1 MLRRIIDWST
11 RNRFLVGLA
20 VIFIAGAGL
29 WAVKTIPLEAL
40 PDLTDVQVIVQTD
53 FAEQAPQIVEDQV
66 TYPITTQMLKVPGA
80 KTVRGYSFFGMSLV
94 YVIFEDGT
102 DLYWARS
109 RVLEYLNGLRGRLPA
124 AADPTLGPD
133 ATGLG
138 WVYEYVLTS
147 DRHSLYELRAIQD
160 WYLRYVL
167 TSVPGV
173 SEVASVGGFEKQYQV
188 EVDPVRLQAFG
199 IPITRVMDAVQGS
212 NAETGARV
220 LEIAG
225 REYMIRVL
233 GYARG
238 IGDIEN
244 AVVGA
249 TSSGTPVR
257 VRDVATVQLGPEIRR
272 GAADWNG
279 RGEAVGGI
287 VVMRFGENA
296 LTTIQRVKARLSEA
310 QRGLP
315 EGVRVV
321 PAYDRS
327 DLIERAIAT
336 LREKLTEESVVVAAV
351 CVVFLLHLR
360 SAFVAILTLPLGV
373 LMSLL
378 VMRWMG
384 LSADIMSL
392 GGIAIAIGAMVD
404 AAVVMIENLHKH
416 LERAGGSEAVKG
428 ERRWEIVREAAGE
441 VGPALF
447 FSLLVITVSF
457 LPVFTLEAQEGRLFK
472 PLAYTKTFA
481 MAASALLA
489 ITVVPVAMG
498 YFIRGRVRP
507 EQANPVNRWLLRLYR
522 PVLLLVLRHPWKTV
536 AVCAVVLAA
545 TVVPA
550 SRLGSEFMP
559 PLDEGTLLY
568 MPTTIPGASIT
579 AARRV
584 MQVQDSVLANFPE
597 VASVFGKVGRAN
609 TATDPAQL
617 DMIETTIVLKPQREW
632 RPGMTRERLVAEM
645 DQAVRTIGYANAWT
659 QPIRGR
665 IDMLATGIRTP
676 VGIKIFGPDL
686 GELERI
692 GRRIEAAVGMVPG
705 TRSVFAERA
714 VSGSYLDIEVNRE
727 QAARYGLNVLDVQ
740 RTIAAAIGGMEVTTT
755 VEGRQR
761 FSVNVRY
768 PRDLRGSPDA
778 LRRVLIPVALGSVGG
793 GPGEARAGAAMGGGA
808 AAAASAMVGG
818 AAAGMA
824 GAAGRTVQIPLGQI
838 AAVRLVNAPMLVK
851 TEDAF
856 LTAWVQ
862 VDMADRDLGS
872 YVRDAKAAVD
882 SAVTLPPG
890 YTMKWSGQYEFMER
904 ATQKLKVVLPLTLLI
919 IVVLL
924 YLNFGNVRDL
934 SIVLLSLPFALVGGI
949 WFLWGLGYNLSVAV
963 AVGFIALFG
972 VAAETGVVMLIYL
985 DLAYEHRRKAGV
997 VTPALLH
1004 EAIVEGGA
1012 ERLRPKMMTVM
1023 AIMAGLLPIMWG
1035 SGAGGTVMRRIAAP
1049 MIGGMVSSTVLTL
1062 LVIPA
1067 IYLLWRR
1074 AELRRVALDST
1085 VALARPAHT
1094 T

>member
-1 MLRRIIDWST
+1 
-11 RNRFLVGLA
+11 
-20 VIFIAGAGL
+20 
-29 WAVKTIPLEAL
+29 
-40 PDLTDVQVIVQTD
+40 
-53 FAEQAPQIVEDQV
+53 
-66 TYPITTQMLKVPGA
+66 
-80 KTVRGYSFFGMSLV
+80 
-94 YVIFEDGT
+94 
-102 DLYWARS
+102 
-109 RVLEYLNGLRGRLPA
+109 
-124 AADPTLGPD
+124 
-133 ATGLG
+133 
-138 WVYEYVLTS
+138 
-147 DRHSLYELRAIQD
+147 
-160 WYLRYVL
+160 
-167 TSVPGV
+167 
-173 SEVASVGGFEKQYQV
+173 
-188 EVDPVRLQAFG
+188 
-199 IPITRVMDAVQGS
+199 
-212 NAETGARV
+212 
-220 LEIAG
+220 
-225 REYMIRVL
+225 
-233 GYARG
+233 
-238 IGDIEN
+238 
-244 AVVGA
+244 
-249 TSSGTPVR
+249 
-257 VRDVATVQLGPEIRR
+257 VRDVANVQLGPEIRR

-296 LTTIQRVKARLSEA
+296 LTTIERVKARLAEV

-321 PAYDRS
+321 SAYDRS
-327 DLIERAIAT
+327 DLITRAIAT

-351 CVVFLLHLR
+351 CVVFLMHLR

-373 LMSLL
+373 MVSLV

-392 GGIAIAIGAMVD
+392 GGIAIAIGAMID
-404 AAVVMIENLHKH
+404 AAVVMIENMHKH
-416 LERAGGSEAVKG
+416 LERAGGSESVSG

-498 YFIRGRVRP
+498 YFIRGRVHP
-507 EQANPVNRWLLRLYR
+507 EQANPVNRWLLWLYR
-522 PVLLLVLRHPWKTV
+522 PVLLLVLRHPWKAV
-536 AVCAVVLAA
+536 AICAVVLAA

-559 PLDEGTLLY
+559 PLDEGSLLY

-579 AARRV
+579 AARRA
-584 MQVQDSVLANFPE
+584 MQVQDSILAGFQE

-617 DMIETTIVLKPQREW
+617 DMIETTIVLKPQHEW
-632 RPGMTRERLVAEM
+632 RRGMTRERLVAEM
-645 DQAVRTIGYANAWT
+645 DRAVRTIGYANAWT

-692 GRRIEAAVGMVPG
+692 GRQIEAAVGLVPG
-705 TRSVFAERA
+705 TRGVFAERA
-714 VSGSYLDIEVNRE
+714 VSGSYLDIEVNRA
-727 QAARYGLNVLDVQ
+727 QAARYGLNVADVQ
-740 RTIAAAIGGMEVTTT
+740 RTITAAIGGMEVTTT

-768 PRDLRGSPDA
+768 QRDLRGSPDA
-778 LRRVLIPVALGSVGG
+778 LLRVLIPVSLGSVGG
-793 GPGEARAGAAMGGGA
+793 GPGDAGAGA
-808 AAAASAMVGG
+808 AAASSSVGTGGPGVVTMAGG
-818 AAAGMA
+818 APAGMA

-838 AAVRLVNAPMLVK
+838 AAVRLVGAPMLVK

-856 LTAWVQ
+856 VTAWVQ
-862 VDMADRDLGS
+862 VDMAGRDLGS

-890 YTMKWSGQYEFMER
+890 YTLTWSGQYEYMAR
-904 ATQKLKVVLPLTLLI
+904 ATEKLKVVLPLTLLI
-919 IVVLL
+919 IIVLL
-924 YLNFGNVRDL
+924 YLNFRNVRDL
-934 SIVLLSLPFALVGGI
+934 FIVLLSLPFALVGGV

-985 DLAYEHRRKAGV
+985 DLAYEHRRKVGA

-1004 EAIVEGGA
+1004 EAIVEGAA

-1035 SGAGGTVMRRIAAP
+1035 SGAGGSVMRRIAAP

-1062 LVIPA
+1062 LAIPA

-1074 AELRRVALDST
+1074 AELKRA
-1085 VALARPAHT
+1085 A
-1094 T
+1094 

>member
-1 MLRRIIDWST
+1 MLRAIINWST

-20 VIFIAGAGL
+20 VLFIGGAGV
-29 WAVKTIPLEAL
+29 WALRTIPLEAL

-53 FAEQAPQIVEDQV
+53 YAEQAPQIVEDQV

-80 KTVRGYSFFGMSLV
+80 RTVRGFSFFGMSLV
-94 YVIFEDGT
+94 YVIFDDGT

-124 AADPTLGPD
+124 AATPVVGPD

-138 WVYEYVLTS
+138 WVYQYVLVS
-147 DRHSLYELRAIQD
+147 DRHDLYELRAIQD

-167 TSVPGV
+167 TAVPGV

-199 IPITRVMDAVQGS
+199 IPITRVAAAVSGG

-220 LEIAG
+220 LEVAG
-225 REYMIRVL
+225 REYMIRAV
-233 GYARG
+233 GYAKG
-238 IGDIEN
+238 ITDLED
-244 AVVGA
+244 AVVSTTAG
-249 TSSGTPVR
+249 GTPVR
-257 VRDVATVQLGPEIRR
+257 VRDVANVHLGPEIRR

-287 VVMRFGENA
+287 VIMRFGENA
-296 LTTIQRVKARLSEA
+296 KTTIERVKERLAEV
-310 QRGLP
+310 QRDLP
-315 EGVRVV
+315 EGVRIV
-321 PAYDRS
+321 PVYDRS
-327 DLIERAIAT
+327 DLIDRAIET
-336 LREKLTEESVVVAAV
+336 LRATLTEESLVVAAV
-351 CVVFLLHLR
+351 CIVFLLHLR

-373 LMSLL
+373 LMSML

-392 GGIAIAIGAMVD
+392 GGIAIAIGAMID
-404 AAVVMIENLHKH
+404 AAVVMIENMHKH
-416 LERAGGSEAVKG
+416 LERAGGSEAITG
-428 ERRWEIVREAAGE
+428 ERRWAIVREAAGE
-441 VGPALF
+441 VGPPLF

-498 YFIRGRVRP
+498 YLIRGRIRS
-507 EQANPVNRWLLRLYR
+507 EQSNPVNRFLLWLYR
-522 PVLLLVLRHPWKTV
+522 PVLLVTLRNPWKV
-536 AVCAVVLAA
+536 VIGCGVVLLA
-545 TVVPA
+545 TLWPA

-579 AARRV
+579 AGTRV
-584 MQVQDSVLANFPE
+584 IQYQDSILASFPE

-617 DMIETTIVLKPQREW
+617 DMIETVVALKPQREW
-632 RPGMTRERLVAEM
+632 RRGMTRERLVAEL
-645 DQAVRTIGYANAWT
+645 DSAVRTVGYTNAWT

-692 GRRIEAAVGMVPG
+692 GREIEAAVQAVPG

-714 VSGSYLDIEVNRE
+714 VSGSYLDIQVDRE
-727 QAARYGLNVLDVQ
+727 QAARYGLNVADVQ
-740 RTIAAAIGGMEVTTT
+740 ATIVSAIGGMQVTTT

-768 PRDLRGSPDA
+768 PRDLRDSPDA
-778 LRRVLIPVALGSVGG
+778 LRRVLIPVALGSAASAPSLPGAGAMGGG
-793 GPGEARAGAAMGGGA
+793 GPGAAEPSGGR
-808 AAAASAMVGG
+808 
-818 AAAGMA
+818 MA
-824 GAAGRTVQIPLGQI
+824 QIPLGQL
-838 AAVRLVNAPMLVK
+838 ATLRLVNAPMLVK

-856 LTAWVQ
+856 LTSWVQ
-862 VDMADRDLGS
+862 VDMEGRDLGG
-872 YVRDAKAAVD
+872 YVRDAQAAVAR
-882 SAVTLPPG
+882 SVRLPPG
-890 YTMKWSGQYEFMER
+890 YMLRWSGQFEFMER
-904 ATQKLKVVLPLTLLI
+904 ATAKLKLVLPLTLFI

-924 YLNFGNVRDL
+924 YMNFRNVRDL
-934 SIVLLSLPFALVGGI
+934 TIVLLALPFGLVGGV
-949 WFLWGLGYNLSVAV
+949 WFLWLLSYNLSVAV

-985 DLAYEHRRKAGV
+985 DLAYEHRRAGGAM
-997 VTPALLH
+997 TPDALH
-1004 EAIVEGGA
+1004 DAIVDGAA

-1067 IYLLWRR
+1067 VYLLWRR
-1074 AELRRVALDST
+1074 RELRDAASRA
-1085 VALARPAHT
+1085 
-1094 T
+1094 

>member
-1 MLRRIIDWST
+1 VLRAIINWST

-20 VIFIAGAGL
+20 VLFIGGAGV
-29 WAVKTIPLEAL
+29 WALRTIPLEAL

-53 FAEQAPQIVEDQV
+53 YAEQAPQIVEDQV

-80 KTVRGYSFFGMSLV
+80 RTVRGFSFFGMSLV
-94 YVIFEDGT
+94 YVIFDDGT

-124 AADPTLGPD
+124 AADPVVGPD

-138 WVYEYVLTS
+138 WVYQYVLVS
-147 DRHSLYELRAIQD
+147 DRHDLFQLRAIQD

-188 EVDPVRLQAFG
+188 EVDPVRLQAFN
-199 IPITRVMDAVQGS
+199 IPISRVAAAVSGS

-220 LEIAG
+220 LEVSG
-225 REYMIRVL
+225 REYMIRAV
-233 GYARG
+233 GYAKG
-238 IGDIEN
+238 ITDLEN
-244 AVVGA
+244 AVVSTTAG
-249 TSSGTPVR
+249 GTPVR
-257 VRDVATVQLGPEIRR
+257 VRDVAHVSIGPEIRR

-287 VVMRFGENA
+287 VIMRFGENA
-296 LTTIQRVKARLSEA
+296 KTTIARVKARLAEVE
-310 QRGLP
+310 RGLP
-315 EGVRVV
+315 DGVRVV
-321 PAYDRS
+321 PVYDRS
-327 DLIERAIAT
+327 DLIDRAIAT
-336 LREKLTEESVVVAAV
+336 LKGKLTEESIVVAAV
-351 CVVFLLHLR
+351 CIVFLLHFR
-360 SAFVAILTLPLGV
+360 SALVAILTLPLGV
-373 LMSLL
+373 MMSML

-404 AAVVMIENLHKH
+404 AAVVMIENMHKH
-416 LERAGGSEAVKG
+416 LERRESAIGNRESGLTND
-428 ERRWEIVREAAGE
+428 ERWDIVREAAGE
-441 VGPALF
+441 VGPPLF

-498 YFIRGRVRP
+498 YLIRGRIRP
-507 EQANPVNRWLLRLYR
+507 EQANPVNRFLLWLYR
-522 PVLLLVLRHPWKTV
+522 PVLLVSLRNPWKV
-536 AVCAVVLAA
+536 VMVCAVLLA
-545 TVVPA
+545 VSLWPA
-550 SRLGSEFMP
+550 LRLGSEFMP

-568 MPTTIPGASIT
+568 MPTTIPGAGIT
-579 AARRV
+579 VGVQAIRY
-584 MQVQDSVLANFPE
+584 QDSILASFPE
-597 VASVFGKVGRAN
+597 VASVFGKTGRAN

-617 DMIETTIVLKPQREW
+617 DMIETVVSLKPPSEW
-632 RPGMTRERLVAEM
+632 RPGMTRDRLLAAL
-645 DQAVRTIGYANAWT
+645 DSAVRTTGYTNAWT

-692 GRRIEAAVGMVPG
+692 GLEIEAAVQMVPG

-714 VSGSYLDIEVNRE
+714 VSGSYLDIEVDRE
-727 QAARYGLNVLDVQ
+727 QAARYGLNVADVQ
-740 RTIAAAIGGMEVTTT
+740 ATIVSAIGGMQVTTT

-768 PRDLRGSPDA
+768 PRDLRDSPDA
-778 LRRVLIPVALGSVGG
+778 LRRVLIPVALGS
-793 GPGEARAGAAMGGGA
+793 AGAAPA
-808 AAAASAMVGG
+808 PPAPSA
-818 AAAGMA
+818 MA
-824 GAAGRTVQIPLGQI
+824 GAPAGMPSAGGGVAQIPLGQL
-838 AAVRLVNAPMLVK
+838 ATLRLVNAPMLVK

-856 LTAWVQ
+856 LTSWVQ
-862 VDMADRDLGS
+862 VDMDGRDLGG
-872 YVRDAKAAVD
+872 YVGDAQAAVAR
-882 SAVTLPPG
+882 SVRLPAG
-890 YTMKWSGQYEFMER
+890 YTLRWSGQFEYMER
-904 ATQKLKVVLPLTLLI
+904 ATAKLKVVLPLTLMI

-924 YLNFGNVRDL
+924 YLNFKNLRDL
-934 SIVLLSLPFALVGGI
+934 TIVLLSLPFALIGGV
-949 WFLWGLGYNLSVAV
+949 WFLWLLQYNLSVAA

-985 DLAYEHRRKAGV
+985 DLACKNRGV
-997 VTPALLH
+997 GSGEWDVGRLH
-1004 EAIVEGGA
+1004 DAIVEGAA

-1049 MIGGMVSSTVLTL
+1049 MIGGMVSSTALTL

-1074 AELRRVALDST
+1074 RELRRADLSGGAST
-1085 VALARPAHT
+1085 
-1094 T
+1094 

>member
-1 MLRRIIDWST
+1 MLRKIIDWST
-11 RNRFLVGLA
+11 RNRFLVALA
-20 VIFIAGAGL
+20 VVFIAGAGV
-29 WAVKTIPLEAL
+29 WAIRTIPLEAL

-53 FAEQAPQIVEDQV
+53 FSEQAPQIVEDQV

-80 KTVRGYSFFGMSLV
+80 KTVRGYSFFGTSLV
-94 YVIFEDGT
+94 YVIFDDGT

-109 RVLEYLNGLRGRLPA
+109 RVLEYLNGLRGQLPA
-124 AADPTLGPD
+124 AANPTLGPD

-160 WYLRYVL
+160 WYLRYAL
-167 TSVPGV
+167 TAVPGV
-173 SEVASVGGFEKQYQV
+173 SEVAVVGGFEKQYQV

-199 IPITRVMDAVQGS
+199 IPISRVVDAVRGS
-212 NAETGARV
+212 NTETGARV
-220 LEIAG
+220 LEVAG
-225 REYMIRVL
+225 REYMIRAL

-238 IGDIEN
+238 IGDLEN

-249 TSSGTPVR
+249 TASGTPVR
-257 VRDVATVQLGPEIRR
+257 VRDVATVQLGPDIRR

-279 RGEAVGGI
+279 QGEVVGGI

-296 LTTIQRVKARLSEA
+296 LATIKRVKERLAEV

-321 PAYDRS
+321 TAYDRS
-327 DLIERAIAT
+327 DLIGRAITT
-336 LREKLTEESVVVAAV
+336 LRGKLTEESLVVAAV
-351 CVVFLLHLR
+351 CAIFLLHFR

-373 LMSLL
+373 LMSLV

-392 GGIAIAIGAMVD
+392 GGIAIAIGAMID
-404 AAVVMIENLHKH
+404 AAVVMIENMHKH
-416 LERAGGSEAVKG
+416 LERAGGSEAVSG

-489 ITVVPVAMG
+489 VTVVPVAMG
-498 YFIRGRVRP
+498 YLVRGRIRP
-507 EQANPVNRWLLRLYR
+507 EQANPVNRWLLKLYR
-522 PVLLLVLRHPWKTV
+522 PVLLLALRHPWKTV
-536 AVCAVVLAA
+536 AACALVVVA
-545 TVVPA
+545 TLVPA

-559 PLDEGTLLY
+559 PLDEGSILY
-568 MPTTIPGASIT
+568 MPTTVPGASIAT
-579 AARRV
+579 AVRV
-584 MQVQDSVLANFPE
+584 LRVQDSILGSFRE
-597 VASVFGKVGRAN
+597 VQSVFGKVGRAN
-609 TATDPAQL
+609 TSTDPAGL
-617 DMIETTIVLKPQREW
+617 DMIETTIVLKPEGQW

-645 DQAVRTIGYANAWT
+645 DAAVRTTGFTNAWT

-692 GRRIEAAVGMVPG
+692 GQQIEAAVGMVPG
-705 TRSVFAERA
+705 TRNVFAERA
-714 VSGSYLDIEVNRE
+714 VSGSYLDIEVDRE
-727 QAARYGLNVLDVQ
+727 QAARYGLNVADVQ
-740 RTIAAAIGGMEVTTT
+740 RTITAAIGGMEVTTT

-768 PRDLRGSPDA
+768 ARDLRQSPDA
-778 LRRVLIPVALGSVGG
+778 LRRVLIPVSLGSAGGALGDA
-793 GPGEARAGAAMGGGA
+793 PAGAAMAGTMGA
-808 AAAASAMVGG
+808 AAAG
-818 AAAGMA
+818 GMA
-824 GAAGRTVQIPLGQI
+824 GPGRVIQVPLEQL
-838 AAVRLVNAPMLVK
+838 ATVRLVSAPMLVK

-856 LTAWVQ
+856 VTAWVQ
-862 VDMADRDLGS
+862 VDMAGRDIGS
-872 YVRDAKAAVD
+872 YVRDARAAVD

-890 YTMKWSGQYEFMER
+890 YTLKWSGQYEFMQR
-904 ATQKLKVVLPLTLLI
+904 ATEKLKVVVPLTLVI

-924 YLNFGNVRDL
+924 FLNFGNLRDV
-934 SIVLLSLPFALVGGI
+934 SIVLLSLPFALVGGV
-949 WFLWGLGYNLSVAV
+949 WFLWGLGYDLSVAV

-985 DLAYEHRRKAGV
+985 DLAYEHLRKGEAM
-997 VTPALLH
+997 TPALLH
-1004 EAIVEGGA
+1004 TAIVEGAA

-1035 SGAGGTVMRRIAAP
+1035 SGAGGSVMRRIAAP

-1074 AELRRVALDST
+1074 RELRAQGGGGWKH
-1085 VALARPAHT
+1085 AK
-1094 T
+1094 

>member
-1 MLRRIIDWST
+1 MLRRAIAWST

-20 VIFIAGAGL
+20 VVFAAGAGV
-29 WAVKTIPLEAL
+29 WALRTIPLEAL

-66 TYPITTQMLKVPGA
+66 TYPITTQLLKVPGA
-80 KTVRGYSFFGMSLV
+80 RTVRGYSFFGMSLV
-94 YVIFEDGT
+94 YVIFADGT

-109 RVLEYLNGLRGRLPA
+109 RVLEYLNGLRGRLPPA
-124 AADPTLGPD
+124 ATPVLGPD

-138 WVYEYVLTS
+138 WVYEYALTS

-167 TSVPGV
+167 SSVPGV
-173 SEVASVGGFEKQYQV
+173 SEVASVGGYEKQYQV

-199 IPITRVMDAVQGS
+199 IPITRVMDAVQGGNS
-212 NAETGARV
+212 ETGARV
-220 LEIAG
+220 LEVGG
-225 REYMIRVL
+225 REYMIRAL
-233 GYARG
+233 GYAAG
-238 IGDIEN
+238 IADLED

-249 TSSGTPVR
+249 SASGTPVR
-257 VRDVATVQLGPEIRR
+257 VRDVAHVALGPDIRR
-272 GAADWNG
+272 GAADLDG
-279 RGEAVGGI
+279 RGEVVGGI

-296 LTTIQRVKARLSEA
+296 LTTIRRVKDRLAEV

-315 EGVRVV
+315 AGVRVTSV
-321 PAYDRS
+321 YDRS
-327 DLIERAIAT
+327 DLILRAIAT
-336 LREKLTEESVVVAAV
+336 LRGKLTEESVIVAAV
-351 CVVFLLHLR
+351 CALFLLHLS

-378 VMRWMG
+378 VMRWLG

-392 GGIAIAIGAMVD
+392 GGIAIAIGAMID
-404 AAVVMIENLHKH
+404 AAIVMVENLHKH
-416 LERAGGSEAVKG
+416 LERAGGSAAVTG

-457 LPVFTLEAQEGRLFK
+457 LPVFTLEAQEGRLFR

-489 ITVVPVAMG
+489 VTVVPVAMG
-498 YFIRGRVRP
+498 LFIRGRIRP
-507 EQANPVNRWLLRLYR
+507 EGANPVNRWLLAVYR
-522 PVLLLVLRHPWKTV
+522 PALLLVLRHPWKTV
-536 AVCAVVLAA
+536 AAGALVLAA
-545 TVVPA
+545 TAIPA
-550 SRLGSEFMP
+550 TRLGSEFMP
-559 PLDEGTLLY
+559 PLDEGTILY
-568 MPTTIPGASIT
+568 MPTTIPGASI
-579 AARRV
+579 AVAQRAMR
-584 MQVQDSVLANFPE
+584 VQDSILAAFPE

-617 DMIETTIVLKPQREW
+617 DMIETTVVLKPLDAW
-632 RPGMTRERLVAEM
+632 RKGMTRERLVAAM
-645 DQAVRTIGYANAWT
+645 DSAVRTVGYVNAFT

-676 VGIKIFGPDL
+676 VGVKIFGPDL

-692 GRRIEAAVGMVPG
+692 GREIEAAVGMVPG

-714 VSGSYLDIEVNRE
+714 VSGSYLDIQVDRA
-727 QAARYGLNVLDVQ
+727 QAARYGLNVADAQ

-768 PRDLRGSPDA
+768 PRDLRDSPAA
-778 LRRVLIPVALGSVGG
+778 LARVLVPVALGSAESAAPPGG
-793 GPGEARAGAAMGGGA
+793 MGAG
-808 AAAASAMVGG
+808 
-818 AAAGMA
+818 
-824 GAAGRTVQIPLGQI
+824 GRVVQIPLGQL
-838 AAVRLVNAPMLVK
+838 AAIRLVSAPMMVK
-851 TEDAF
+851 TENAF

-862 VDMADRDLGS
+862 VDMAGRDLGS
-872 YVRDAKAAVD
+872 YVRDAQAAVD
-882 SAVTLPPG
+882 SAVVLPPG
-890 YTMKWSGQYEFMER
+890 YRLAWSGQYEFMQR
-904 ATQKLKVVLPLTLLI
+904 AAQKLKVVVPLTLLL

-924 YLNFGNVRDL
+924 YLNFGSVRDVA
-934 SIVLLSLPFALVGGI
+934 IVLLSLPFALVGGV
-949 WFLWGLGYNLSVAV
+949 WLLWGIGYNLSVAV

-985 DLAYEHRRKAGV
+985 DLAYEHRGRGAAM
-997 VTPALLH
+997 TPALLH
-1004 EAIVEGGA
+1004 DAIVEGAAG
-1012 ERLRPKMMTVM
+1012 RLRPKLMTVA

-1035 SGAGGTVMRRIAAP
+1035 SGAGGSVMRRIAAP
-1049 MIGGMVSSTVLTL
+1049 MIGGMVSSTALTL

-1067 IYLLWRR
+1067 VYLLWRR
-1074 AELRRVALDST
+1074 REA
-1085 VALARPAHT
+1085 
-1094 T
+1094 

>member
-1 MLRRIIDWST
+1 MLRRVIDWST

-20 VIFIAGAGL
+20 VLFIAGAGL
-29 WAVKTIPLEAL
+29 WAVRTIPLEAL

-109 RVLEYLNGLRGRLPA
+109 RVVEYLNGLRGRLPA
-124 AADPTLGPD
+124 AANPTLGPD

-167 TSVPGV
+167 TAVPGV

-220 LEIAG
+220 LEVAG

-238 IGDIEN
+238 MGDIES

-257 VRDVATVQLGPEIRR
+257 VRDVANVQLGPEIRR
-272 GAADWNG
+272 GSADWNG

-296 LTTIQRVKARLSEA
+296 LTTIQRVKARLTEV

-321 PAYDRS
+321 SAYDRS
-327 DLIERAIAT
+327 DLIERAITT

-373 LMSLL
+373 MMSLV

-392 GGIAIAIGAMVD
+392 GGIAIAIGAMID
-404 AAVVMIENLHKH
+404 AAVVMIENMHKH
-416 LERAGGSEAVKG
+416 LERAGGSESVSG

-507 EQANPVNRWLLRLYR
+507 EQANPVNRWLLWLYR
-522 PVLLLVLRHPWKTV
+522 PMLLLVLRHPWKAV
-536 AVCAVVLAA
+536 AICAAVLAA

-584 MQVQDSVLANFPE
+584 MQVQDSILAGFPE

-632 RPGMTRERLVAEM
+632 RAGMTRERLVAEL
-645 DQAVRTIGYANAWT
+645 DAAVRTIGYANAWT

-692 GRRIEAAVGMVPG
+692 GRQIEAAVGMVPG

-714 VSGSYLDIEVNRE
+714 VSGSYLDIEVNRA
-727 QAARYGLNVLDVQ
+727 QAARYGLNVADVQ
-740 RTIAAAIGGMEVTTT
+740 RTITAAIGGMEVTTT

-768 PRDLRGSPDA
+768 QRDLRGSPDA
-778 LRRVLIPVALGSVGG
+778 LRRVLIPVALGAVAGG
-793 GPGEARAGAAMGGGA
+793 APSAAALMGGG
-808 AAAASAMVGG
+808 MP
-818 AAAGMA
+818 
-824 GAAGRTVQIPLGQI
+824 AGRSGPASGTVQIPLGQL
-838 AAVRLVNAPMLVK
+838 AEVRLVNAPMLVK

-856 LTAWVQ
+856 VTAWVQ
-862 VDMADRDLGS
+862 VDMAGRDLGS
-872 YVRDAKAAVD
+872 YVRGAKAAVD

-890 YTMKWSGQYEFMER
+890 YTLTWSGQYEYMAR
-904 ATQKLKVVLPLTLLI
+904 ATEKLKVVLPLTLLI
-919 IVVLL
+919 IIVLL
-924 YLNFGNVRDL
+924 YLNFRNVRDL
-934 SIVLLSLPFALVGGI
+934 FIVLLSLPFALVGGV

-985 DLAYEHRRKAGV
+985 DLAYEHRRKVGA

-1004 EAIVEGGA
+1004 EAIVEGAA

-1035 SGAGGTVMRRIAAP
+1035 SGAGGSVMRRIAAP

-1062 LVIPA
+1062 LAIPA

-1074 AELRRVALDST
+1074 AELKRA
-1085 VALARPAHT
+1085 A
-1094 T
+1094 

>member
-1 MLRRIIDWST
+1 MLRKIIDWST
-11 RNRFLVGLA
+11 RNRFLVALA
-20 VIFIAGAGL
+20 VVFIAGAGV
-29 WAVKTIPLEAL
+29 WAIRTIPLEAL

-53 FAEQAPQIVEDQV
+53 FSEQAPQIVEDQV

-80 KTVRGYSFFGMSLV
+80 KTVRGYSFFGTSLV
-94 YVIFEDGT
+94 YVIFDDGT

-109 RVLEYLNGLRGRLPA
+109 RVLEYLNGLRGQLPA
-124 AADPTLGPD
+124 AANPTLGPD

-160 WYLRYVL
+160 WYLRYAL
-167 TSVPGV
+167 TAVPGV
-173 SEVASVGGFEKQYQV
+173 SEVAVVGGFEKQYQV

-199 IPITRVMDAVQGS
+199 IPISRVVDAVRGS
-212 NAETGARV
+212 NTETGARV
-220 LEIAG
+220 LEVAG
-225 REYMIRVL
+225 REYMIRAL

-238 IGDIEN
+238 IGDLEN

-249 TSSGTPVR
+249 TASGTPVR
-257 VRDVATVQLGPEIRR
+257 VRDVATVQLGPDIRR

-279 RGEAVGGI
+279 QGEVVGGI

-296 LTTIQRVKARLSEA
+296 LATIKRVKERLAEV

-321 PAYDRS
+321 TAYDRS
-327 DLIERAIAT
+327 DLIGRAITT
-336 LREKLTEESVVVAAV
+336 LRGKLTEESLVVAAV
-351 CVVFLLHLR
+351 CAIFLLHFR

-373 LMSLL
+373 LMSLV

-392 GGIAIAIGAMVD
+392 GGIAIAIGAMID
-404 AAVVMIENLHKH
+404 AAVVMIENMHKH
-416 LERAGGSEAVKG
+416 LERAGGSEAVSG

-489 ITVVPVAMG
+489 VTVVPVAMG
-498 YFIRGRVRP
+498 YLVRGRIRP
-507 EQANPVNRWLLRLYR
+507 EQANPVNRWLLKLYR
-522 PVLLLVLRHPWKTV
+522 PVLLLALRHPWKTV
-536 AVCAVVLAA
+536 AACALVVVA
-545 TVVPA
+545 TLVPA

-559 PLDEGTLLY
+559 PLDEGSILY
-568 MPTTIPGASIT
+568 MPTTVPGASIAT
-579 AARRV
+579 AVRV
-584 MQVQDSVLANFPE
+584 LRVQDSILGSFRE
-597 VASVFGKVGRAN
+597 VQSVFGKVGRAN
-609 TATDPAQL
+609 TSTDPAGL
-617 DMIETTIVLKPQREW
+617 DMIETTIVLKPEGQW

-645 DQAVRTIGYANAWT
+645 DAAVRTTGFTNAWT

-692 GRRIEAAVGMVPG
+692 GQQIEAAVGMVPG

-714 VSGSYLDIEVNRE
+714 VSGSYLDIEVDRE
-727 QAARYGLNVLDVQ
+727 QAARYGLNVADVQ
-740 RTIAAAIGGMEVTTT
+740 RTITAAIGGMEVTTT

-768 PRDLRGSPDA
+768 ARDLRQSPDA
-778 LRRVLIPVALGSVGG
+778 LRRVLIPVSLGSAGGALGDA
-793 GPGEARAGAAMGGGA
+793 PAGAAMAGTMGA
-808 AAAASAMVGG
+808 AAAG
-818 AAAGMA
+818 GMA
-824 GAAGRTVQIPLGQI
+824 GPGRVIQVPLEQL
-838 AAVRLVNAPMLVK
+838 ATVRLVSAPMLVK

-856 LTAWVQ
+856 VTAWVQ
-862 VDMADRDLGS
+862 VDMAGRDIGS
-872 YVRDAKAAVD
+872 YVRDARAAVD

-890 YTMKWSGQYEFMER
+890 YTLKWSGQYEFMQR
-904 ATQKLKVVLPLTLLI
+904 ATEKLKVVVPLTLVI

-924 YLNFGNVRDL
+924 FLNFGNLRDV
-934 SIVLLSLPFALVGGI
+934 SIVLLSLPFALVGGV
-949 WFLWGLGYNLSVAV
+949 WFLWGLGYDLSVAV

-985 DLAYEHRRKAGV
+985 DLAYEHLRKGEAM
-997 VTPALLH
+997 TPALLH
-1004 EAIVEGGA
+1004 TAIVEGAA

-1035 SGAGGTVMRRIAAP
+1035 SGAGGSVMRRIAAP

-1074 AELRRVALDST
+1074 RELRAQGGGGWKH
-1085 VALARPAHT
+1085 AK
-1094 T
+1094 

>member
-1 MLRRIIDWST
+1 MLRFIINWST

-20 VIFIAGAGL
+20 VLFIGGAGL
-29 WAVKTIPLEAL
+29 WALRTIPLEAL

-53 FAEQAPQIVEDQV
+53 YAEQAPQIVEDQV
-66 TYPITTQMLKVPGA
+66 TYPITTQMLKVPGSR
-80 KTVRGYSFFGMSLV
+80 TVRGFSFFGMSLV
-94 YVIFEDGT
+94 YVIFDDGT

-124 AADPTLGPD
+124 AAEPVVGPD

-138 WVYEYVLTS
+138 WVYQYVLTS

-167 TSVPGV
+167 TAVPGV
-173 SEVASVGGFEKQYQV
+173 SEVASVGGYEKQYQV
-188 EVDPVRLQAFG
+188 EVDPVRLQAFNV
-199 IPITRVMDAVQGS
+199 PITRVMAAVEGG
-212 NAETGARV
+212 NVETGARV
-220 LEIAG
+220 LEVSG
-225 REYMIRVL
+225 REYMIRAL
-233 GYARG
+233 GYSRG
-238 IGDIEN
+238 IPDLEN
-244 AVVGA
+244 AVVG
-249 TSSGTPVR
+249 TTVSGTPIR
-257 VRDVATVQLGPEIRR
+257 VKDVATVQLGPDIRR

-296 LTTIQRVKARLSEA
+296 LTTIERVKERLAEVQA
-310 QRGLP
+310 GLP

-321 PAYDRS
+321 PVYDRS
-327 DLIERAIAT
+327 DLIHRAIET
-336 LREKLTEESVVVAAV
+336 LKEKLTEESLVVAAV

-373 LMSLL
+373 MMSLI

-392 GGIAIAIGAMVD
+392 GGIAIAIGAMID
-404 AAVVMIENLHKH
+404 AAVVMIENMHKH
-416 LERAGGSEAVKG
+416 LERRSEGRGARIAGE
-428 ERRWEIVREAAGE
+428 ERWEIVRKAAGE
-441 VGPALF
+441 VGPPLF
-447 FSLLVITVSF
+447 FSLLIITVSF

-472 PLAYTKTFA
+472 PLAFTKTFA

-498 YFIRGRVRP
+498 LFIRGKIRP

-522 PVLLLVLRHPWKTV
+522 PVLLKVLAHPWKTV
-536 AVCAVVLAA
+536 AVCGAVLLVSL
-545 TVVPA
+545 VPA
-550 SRLGSEFMP
+550 ARLGSEFMP

-579 AARRV
+579 AARAA
-584 MQVQDSVLANFPE
+584 MQHQDSVLMRFPE
-597 VASVFGKVGRAN
+597 VASVFGKVGRAG

-617 DMIETTIVLKPQREW
+617 DMIETVVQLKPHHEW
-632 RPGMTRERLVAEM
+632 REGMTRERLVAEM
-645 DQAVRTIGYANAWT
+645 DSAVRTTGYVNAWT

-686 GELERI
+686 AELERI
-692 GRRIEAAVGMVPG
+692 GREIEMAVQMVPG

-727 QAARYGLNVLDVQ
+727 QAARYGLNVADVQ
-740 RTIAAAIGGMEVTTT
+740 RTITSAIGGMQVTTT

-768 PRDLRGSPDA
+768 PRDLRSSPDA
-778 LRRVLIPVALGSVGG
+778 LRRVLVPVALGTAGGSGMGDGRAMAPG
-793 GPGEARAGAAMGGGA
+793 GPAP
-808 AAAASAMVGG
+808 S
-818 AAAGMA
+818 GMA
-824 GAAGRTVQIPLGQI
+824 SDTRTPNAERRVVQIPLEQL
-838 AAVRLVNAPMLVK
+838 ATVRLVNAPMLVK

-856 LTAWVQ
+856 ITSWVQ
-862 VDMADRDLGS
+862 VDMEGRDLGG
-872 YVRDAKAAVD
+872 YVREARAMVD
-882 SAVTLPPG
+882 SLVTLPPG
-890 YTMKWSGQYEFMER
+890 YTLRWSGQYEYMER
-904 ATQKLKVVLPLTLLI
+904 AVAKLKIVVPLTLLI

-924 YLNFGNVRDL
+924 YMNFGNTRDML
-934 SIVLLSLPFALVGGI
+934 IVLTALPFALVGGV
-949 WFLWGLGYNLSVAV
+949 WFLWALGYNLSVAV

-985 DLAYEHRRKAGV
+985 DLAVKDAEDRGSRIEEE
-997 VTPALLH
+997 TLH
-1004 EAIVEGGA
+1004 AAIVHGAA
-1012 ERLRPKMMTVM
+1012 ERLRPKMMTVV
-1023 AIMAGLLPIMWG
+1023 AIMAGLFPLMWG

-1067 IYLLWRR
+1067 IYLIWRR
-1074 AELRRVALDST
+1074 AELRRV
-1085 VALARPAHT
+1085 PAPVVPERGV
-1094 T
+1094 

>member
-1 MLRRIIDWST
+1 MLRHLIDWST

-20 VIFIAGAGL
+20 VLFIGGAGL
-29 WAVKTIPLEAL
+29 WAIKTIPLEAL

-94 YVIFEDGT
+94 YVIFDDGI

-124 AADPTLGPD
+124 AVDPTLGPD

-199 IPITRVMDAVQGS
+199 IPITRVMDAVRGS

-233 GYARG
+233 GYVRG

-296 LTTIQRVKARLSEA
+296 LTTIQRVKARLAEV

-321 PAYDRS
+321 SAYDRS
-327 DLIERAIAT
+327 DLIQRAIAT
-336 LREKLTEESVVVAAV
+336 LREKLTEESLVVAAV
-351 CVVFLLHLR
+351 CVVFLLHFR
-360 SAFVAILTLPLGV
+360 SAFVAVLTLPLGV
-373 LMSLL
+373 MMSLL
-378 VMRWMG
+378 VMRWTG

-404 AAVVMIENLHKH
+404 AAVVMIENMHKH

-489 ITVVPVAMG
+489 VTVVPVAMG

-507 EQANPVNRWLLRLYR
+507 EQANPVNRWLLWLYR
-522 PVLLLVLRHPWKTV
+522 PVLLLVLRHPWKAV
-536 AVCAVVLAA
+536 GVCAVVLAA
-545 TVVPA
+545 TVAPA
-550 SRLGSEFMP
+550 LRLGSEFMP

-584 MQVQDSVLANFPE
+584 MQVQDSILAGFPE

-617 DMIETTIVLKPQREW
+617 DMIETTIVLKPQDQW
-632 RPGMTRERLVAEM
+632 RLGMTREQLVAEM
-645 DQAVRTIGYANAWT
+645 DVAVRTIGYANAWT

-692 GRRIEAAVGMVPG
+692 GREIEAAVGMVPG

-727 QAARYGLNVLDVQ
+727 QAGRYGLNVLDVQ

-768 PRDLRGSPDA
+768 PRDLRGSPEA
-778 LRRVLIPVALGSVGG
+778 LRRVLIPVALGGVGG
-793 GPGEARAGAAMGGGA
+793 GAPSAAASMGGGMPA
-808 AAAASAMVGG
+808 ALSTPAGG
-818 AAAGMA
+818 
-824 GAAGRTVQIPLGQI
+824 TVQVPLGQL
-838 AAVRLVNAPMLVK
+838 AEVRLVNAPMLVK

-856 LTAWVQ
+856 VTAWVQ
-862 VDMADRDLGS
+862 VDMTGRDLGS

-890 YTMKWSGQYEFMER
+890 YTLTWSGQYEYMAR
-904 ATQKLKVVLPLTLLI
+904 ATEKLKVVLPLTLLI

-924 YLNFGNVRDL
+924 YVNFGNARDL

-949 WFLWGLGYNLSVAV
+949 WFLWGLDYNLSVAV

-985 DLAYEHRRKAGV
+985 DLAYEHRRKAGA

-1004 EAIVEGGA
+1004 EAIVEGAA

-1035 SGAGGTVMRRIAAP
+1035 SGAGGSVMRRIAAP

-1074 AELRRVALDST
+1074 AELRRA
-1085 VALARPAHT
+1085 A
-1094 T
+1094 

>member
-1 MLRRIIDWST
+1 MLRVIINWST

-20 VIFIAGAGL
+20 MLFIGGAGV
-29 WAVKTIPLEAL
+29 WALRTIPLEAL

-53 FAEQAPQIVEDQV
+53 YAEQAPQIVEDQV

-80 KTVRGYSFFGMSLV
+80 RTVRGFSFFGMSLV
-94 YVIFEDGT
+94 YVIFDDGT

-124 AADPTLGPD
+124 AADPVVGPD

-138 WVYEYVLTS
+138 WVYQYVLVS
-147 DRHSLYELRAIQD
+147 DRHDLYELRAIQD

-188 EVDPVRLQAFG
+188 EVDPVRLQAFNL
-199 IPITRVMDAVQGS
+199 PITRVMAAVSGS

-220 LEIAG
+220 LELSG
-225 REYMIRVL
+225 REYMIRAV
-233 GYARG
+233 GYAKG
-238 IGDIEN
+238 ITDLEN
-244 AVVGA
+244 AVVSTTAG
-249 TSSGTPVR
+249 GTPIR
-257 VRDVATVQLGPEIRR
+257 VRDVAHVHIGPEIRR

-279 RGEAVGGI
+279 RGEVVGGI
-287 VVMRFGENA
+287 VIMRFGENA
-296 LTTIQRVKARLSEA
+296 RTTIEHVKERLAEV

-315 EGVRVV
+315 AGVRIV
-321 PAYDRS
+321 PVYDRS
-327 DLIERAIAT
+327 DLIDRAIET
-336 LREKLTEESVVVAAV
+336 LKGKLTEESIVVAAV
-351 CVVFLLHLR
+351 CIVFLLHFR

-373 LMSLL
+373 MMSML

-404 AAVVMIENLHKH
+404 AAVVMIENMHKH
-416 LERAGGSEAVKG
+416 LERAGGSETITG

-441 VGPALF
+441 VGPPLF

-498 YFIRGRVRP
+498 YLIRGRIRP
-507 EQANPVNRWLLRLYR
+507 EQKNPVNRALLWLYR
-522 PVLLLVLRHPWKTV
+522 PVLLGTLRHPWAV
-536 AVCAVVLAA
+536 VVVCAMVLVA
-545 TVVPA
+545 TLLPA

-559 PLDEGTLLY
+559 PLNEGTLLY
-568 MPTTIPGASIT
+568 MPTTIPGASIS
-579 AARRV
+579 AGVQAI
-584 MQVQDSVLANFPE
+584 QYQDSILASFPE

-617 DMIETTIVLKPQREW
+617 DMIETVVALKPQREW
-632 RPGMTRERLVAEM
+632 RSGMTRDRLVAAM
-645 DQAVRTIGYANAWT
+645 DSAVRTTGFTNAWT

-692 GRRIEAAVGMVPG
+692 GLEIEAAVQMLPG

-714 VSGSYLDIEVNRE
+714 VSGSYLDIEVDRE
-727 QAARYGLNVLDVQ
+727 QAARYGLNVADVQ
-740 RTIAAAIGGMEVTTT
+740 ATIVSAIGGMQVTTT

-768 PRDLRGSPDA
+768 PRDLRDSPDA
-778 LRRVLIPVALGSVGG
+778 LRRVLIPIALGS
-793 GPGEARAGAAMGGGA
+793 AGSAIAAPAAGTMGDGA
-808 AAAASAMVGG
+808 AAAGME
-818 AAAGMA
+818 AAG
-824 GAAGRTVQIPLGQI
+824 GRIAQIPLGQL
-838 AAVRLVNAPMLVK
+838 ATVRLVNAPMLVK

-856 LTAWVQ
+856 LTSWVQ
-862 VDMADRDLGS
+862 VDMEGGDLGG
-872 YVRDAKAAVD
+872 YVRDAKAAVAR
-882 SAVTLPPG
+882 AVRLPPG
-890 YTMKWSGQYEFMER
+890 YTLRWSGQFEYMER
-904 ATQKLKVVLPLTLLI
+904 ATAKLKIVLPLTLMI

-924 YLNFGNVRDL
+924 FMNFKNVRDL
-934 SIVLLSLPFALVGGI
+934 TIVLLTLPFALIGGI
-949 WFLWGLGYNLSVAV
+949 WFIWLLDYNLSVAA

-985 DLAYEHRRKAGV
+985 DLAYEHRRKGGTM
-997 VTPALLH
+997 TPEILH
-1004 EAIVEGGA
+1004 DAIVEGAA
-1012 ERLRPKMMTVM
+1012 ERLRPKMMTVL

-1035 SGAGGTVMRRIAAP
+1035 SGAGGTVMRRLAAP

-1067 IYLLWRR
+1067 IYLIWRR
-1074 AELRRVALDST
+1074 AELRRAHAAPAAAQEST
-1085 VALARPAHT
+1085 
-1094 T
+1094 